1 MVRRPPGSY
10 RKDTLFPFTTLCRT
24 AGKDAHA
31 AGRRLG
37 VEVGEIAAD
46 ALVVGGRMGIAAA
59 AADRAHRLDRD
70 PAQDIAEQRRVAI
83 DGAAGA
89 AKACLFAQLPRSARD
104 AYRVERPG
112 EAEVRFL
119 LADDERGA
127 AIGGVAIDGRRGRP
141 VHLVLLRRLGAR
153 TDRKSTR
160 LNSSH

>member
-1 MVRRPPGSY
+1 
-10 RKDTLFPFTTLCRT
+10 
-24 AGKDAHA
+24 
-31 AGRRLG
+31 
-37 VEVGEIAAD
+37 
-46 ALVVGGRMGIAAA
+46 MGIAAA

-104 AYRVERPG
+104 AYRVDRPG

-119 LADDERGA
+119 LADEDRGA
-127 AIGGVAIDGRRGRP
+127 AIGGVAIDGRLGRP

-153 TDRKSTR
+153 TGEHSRGQTGGRGGPDRQTKQNLHAPSPAAVKATSGR
-160 LNSSH
+160 SEEHTSELQSLMRNSYAVFS